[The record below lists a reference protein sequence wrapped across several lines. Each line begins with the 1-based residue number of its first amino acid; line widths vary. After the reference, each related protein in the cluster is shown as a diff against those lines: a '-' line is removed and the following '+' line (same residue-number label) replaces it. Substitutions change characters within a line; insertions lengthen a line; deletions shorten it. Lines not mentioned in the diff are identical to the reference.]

1 MHDAAAS
8 DDELIAAA
16 GAGDDA
22 AFRLLTKRHAPRA
35 HVLAARFLGSPA
47 DADDVL
53 QDAFWRAW
61 KVMPRWRAGE
71 ALFSTWLHRVVV
83 NLCIDR
89 QRRARFRQF
98 LPFSDTFDPPAD
110 DVGAEQQVA
119 ANRELGAVM
128 ADIQTLPVRQRAA
141 LLLSAEGE
149 KSNAE
154 IGQTLDIS
162 EKAVESLLVR
172 ARRTLR
178 TRLAEREG
186 ASTS

>member
-1 MHDAAAS
+1 MHDTAAS
-8 DDELIAAA
+8 DDDLIAAA

-22 AFRLLTKRHAPRA
+22 AFRVLTKRHAAKA
-35 HVLAARFLGSPA
+35 HVLAARFLGSAA

-61 KVMPRWRAGE
+61 KVMPRWRPGE
-71 ALFSTWLHRVVV
+71 AAFSTWLHRVVV

-89 QRRARFRQF
+89 QRRAKFRRF
-98 LPFSDTFDPPAD
+98 LPFSEAFDPPAD
-110 DVGAEQQVA
+110 EVGADQHLA
-119 ANRELGAVM
+119 ASRELLAVM
-128 ADIQTLPVRQRAA
+128 ADIHGLPARQRAA
-141 LLLSAEGE
+141 LLLSAEGDH
-149 KSNAE
+149 SNAE

-178 TRLAEREG
+178 AQLAAREG